1 MVNKYKR
8 KVANKRFGKRDK
20 DIDITVE
27 KVEQKELDDRL
38 TRKPYTSFLSLTLT
52 WLACP
57 SGSHDLLL
65 PFCYLQTFQI
75 I

>member
-38 TRKPYTSFLSLTLT
+38 TRRNLT
-52 WLACP
+52 P
-57 SGSHDLLL
+57 QFYH
-65 PFCYLQTFQI
+65 
-75 I
+75 